1 MKYSV
6 EVSVN
11 NGFMGYFNDHYLGQ
25 FKREI
30 KGYDLD
36 NDDTREDISKRVTDT
51 VRSFPG
57 QKVTF
62 AFEPYEAPKEIIK
75 EEDDDDLE

>member
-11 NGFMGYFNDHYLGQ
+11 NGVMGYFNDHFLGE
-25 FKREI
+25 FKRDI

-36 NDDTREDISKRVTDT
+36 NDDTREDISKRVLDT

-57 QKVTF
+57 QKINF
-62 AFEPYEAPKEIIK
+62 AFVPYKEPKEIVK
-75 EEDDDDLE
+75 EEDEDDLE